1 MADTAATETG
11 IQLGV
16 GALLAMGLI
25 AVVLIVMIMWL
36 TALIMRIEKLTLARC
51 VVAAFALSMV
61 TAGIG
66 YALNGVQESGNGA
79 LLLVIAGGLALAVSA
94 LRMSLRT
101 TVLKALGVLIL
112 HMMIGS
118 IISSLYIRAQMAGG
132 LTLDGS

>member
-1 MADTAATETG
+1 MADAATTETG

-66 YALNGVQESGNGA
+66 YALNGVQESGNGPI
-79 LLLVIAGGLALAVSA
+79 LLVIAGGLALAVSA